1 VLHNL
6 KSVFDLCDRKKV
18 RRKNYIGAEKLD
30 FSSSEGCNWFSLRQN
45 MLIRLYKYY
54 EKEFTVYSNSTLEI

>member
-1 VLHNL
+1 MLCNL

-18 RRKNYIGAEKLD
+18 RRRNYIGAEKLD
-30 FSSSEGCNWFSLRQN
+30 FSSSESSNWLSLRQN
-45 MLIRLYKYY
+45 MLIRLYKHY